1 MQGHY
6 DIVNDVKTREIV
18 LAMLCGDI
26 NKIGEMLHA
35 NNNLPLPID
44 ETDSYELAYAL
55 YDAFRF
61 DDDNSRIF
69 TQHVD
74 EILQLHK
81 TICPP
86 QERHYID
93 RAYIN
98 DPMTPYYDKEELRV
112 LKEDNIADID
122 IELMDKGLEFDE
134 QAVIDLLKK
143 GACPYYINRF
153 DVYID
158 DDGKPQYEYCDIARL
173 IDWLSEEVY
182 FYWQEGDY
190 DKIRDPKSESNK
202 MLSSFIED
210 VINVAANHRMLYI
223 IDSNITKEAREK
235 GIQMMT
241 QYLGQ
246 VFPIMDYEP

>member
-6 DIVNDVKTREIV
+6 DIVSNARTREVVI
-18 LAMLCGDI
+18 AMLCGEID
-26 NKIGEMLHA
+26 KIEEMLHA

-61 DDDNSRIF
+61 DEDKSRIF

-81 TICPP
+81 DICPS
-86 QERHYID
+86 QERHYVES
-93 RAYIN
+93 AYIN
-98 DPMTPYYDKEELRV
+98 DPMTPYYDEDELRV

-122 IELMDKGLEFDE
+122 IELMDKALEFDE
-134 QAVIDLLKK
+134 SAVIELLKK
-143 GACPYYINRF
+143 GACPYYLDRS
-153 DVYID
+153 DVYIG
-158 DDGKPQYEYCDIARL
+158 DDGKPEYEYGDIARL
-173 IDWLSEEVY
+173 IDWLSEQVF

-190 DKIRDPKSESNK
+190 DKIRDPKLESNK

-223 IDSNITKEAREK
+223 IDSNITKEAKEK
-235 GIQMMT
+235 GIQLMSK
-241 QYLGQ
+241 YLGQ